1 MERWVGATT
10 AGDEAHMGPRAAFP
24 GARATV
30 KVVADFLAIGAG
42 GRTFG
47 ASRGGPWL
55 LGWPVGI

>member
-1 MERWVGATT
+1 MGATT
-10 AGDEAHMGPRAAFP
+10 AGDEAHMGLRAAFH

-30 KVVADFLAIGAG
+30 KVVADFLDMGVG